1 MFTLAISAITY
12 PSSPTA
18 QREKKATYSI
28 YVDVAEI
35 IDVIALTP
43 LFVVS
48 FSHCKKLRG
57 NVKLAA
63 GKRHFYRA

>member
-1 MFTLAISAITY
+1 MFTLAISAINS
-12 PSSPTA
+12 SSPTA
-18 QREKKATYSI
+18 KWEKKATYSI

-48 FSHCKKLRG
+48 FSHCKELRT

-63 GKRHFYRA
+63 GKRYFDRA